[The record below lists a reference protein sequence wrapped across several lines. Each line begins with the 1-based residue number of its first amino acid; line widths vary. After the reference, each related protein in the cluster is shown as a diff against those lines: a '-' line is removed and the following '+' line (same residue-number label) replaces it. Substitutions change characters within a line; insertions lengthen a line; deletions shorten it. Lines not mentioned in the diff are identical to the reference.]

1 MALPTKEQVLELLRT
16 GDAAQRAAFLAQLPA
31 ASFKDS
37 AAGLFGARHP
47 GMVVLGITPL
57 IQEYSFGSQP
67 ELGAVLADAAHERA
81 LEVARTVPD
90 HGLLPT
96 TLSALACHHVR
107 ALAQLGR
114 SAEVLDATARY
125 LPLYEQMNERE
136 NLSTL
141 KVLRIEALVNLGR
154 IDEAELEL
162 KDPPLL
168 DDPING
174 MEAQRLKRWVDQ
186 YRADATQTGAEWQPA
201 PAAAPTS
208 SVQAMLN
215 KVLELGGIGE
225 LGAAVHQQLGS
236 HNQLDPADPAHHQ
249 RLLELL
255 SQGEQLLTRGA
266 GDGSAIAVRARIR
279 NATGIF
285 MQGKP
290 DANTIRRSLAELEAG
305 LGQAR
310 KLGIAEHEHDAL
322 WGLYLCHNRLG
333 QPGPAADAL
342 IALRSGLECLRR
354 GISDPMRRGGV
365 FSAYRYL
372 FNALC
377 EQLHKSG
384 RTAELLEAIESAKGR
399 VIADRLT
406 AASGQVMD
414 DVATY
419 RDVARLPELTQRE
432 RFHYLTFFV
441 DESCIY
447 AVLVSKQGTLHSPAP
462 VPISDTDLRAAAARV
477 GPEAWTAGAPTPPT
491 QLAPV
496 VAWLAELQAQGV
508 VEDGD
513 HLCCAPDDDFS
524 NVPLHYLAFGRG
536 MLLDH
541 FSVSRVHSA
550 FHLQRLLDHPRS
562 AAPES
567 FIGLVVPMQA
577 DLQGPGADAFIK
589 HLDAPPKWLADHGL
603 AGRSIRLV
611 EATPARLAREALTR
625 RVVHF
630 STHGWFPPQ
639 GGNPY
644 RESFLLLADDHGL
657 PDAARLERGQHAG
670 KLTPAGILES
680 HLDLSGS
687 HVSMMACVSG
697 LAREGIGGD
706 ALGLDWA
713 FIQAGASSLVSTHWE
728 VSASAAARFF
738 TRFYSRWIDDEQ
750 PRAAAFRD
758 TMLELMHGD
767 HSAASLQQWAAF
779 SLTGDFR

>member
-1 MALPTKEQVLELLRT
+1 MAPPTKEQVLGLLRSGT
-16 GDAAQRAAFLAQLPA
+16 PAERAAFLAQLPP

-37 AAGLFGARHP
+37 AAGLFGSGNP
-47 GMVVLGITPL
+47 GMVVVAITPL
-57 IQEYSFGSQP
+57 IQEYCFGSHP

-81 LEVARTVPD
+81 LEIARTVPD

-96 TLSALACHHVR
+96 TLSGLACHHVR

-114 SAEVLDATARY
+114 SAEVLAATARY

-141 KVLRIEALVNLGR
+141 KVLRVDALVNLGR
-154 IDEAELEL
+154 ADEAEAAL
-162 KDPPLL
+162 KDQALL
-168 DDPING
+168 DDPVNG

-186 YRADATQTGAEWQPA
+186 YRADATQTRAEWQPA
-201 PAAAPTS
+201 PAGPSAS
-208 SVQAMLN
+208 SMQAMLN
-215 KVLELGGIGE
+215 KVLELGGMGE
-225 LGAAVHQQLGS
+225 LGAAVRQQLDPA
-236 HNQLDPADPAHHQ
+236 NRLDPADPAQHK
-249 RLLELL
+249 RLLDLL
-255 SQGEQLLTRGA
+255 SQGEQLLMRGA
-266 GDGSAIAVRARIR
+266 GGGSEIALRARIR
-279 NATGIF
+279 NATAIF
-285 MQGKP
+285 VHGKP
-290 DANTIRRSLAELEAG
+290 DANTIRRSLGELEAS
-305 LGQAR
+305 LAEAR
-310 KLGIAEHEHDAL
+310 KAGIAEHEHDAL
-322 WGLYLCHNRLG
+322 WGIYLCNNRLG
-333 QPGPAADAL
+333 QAGLAADAL
-342 IALRSGLECLRR
+342 IALRGGLERLRR

-384 RTAELLEAIESAKGR
+384 RTAELLEAVESSKGR

-414 DVATY
+414 DAATY
-419 RDVARLPELTQRE
+419 RDVARLPELTRRE

-441 DESCIY
+441 DESCAY
-447 AVLVSKQGTLHSPAP
+447 AVLVSKQGTLHTPAP

-477 GPEAWTAGAPTPPT
+477 GPAAWKAGAPTPPT
-491 QLAPV
+491 QLAPM
-496 VAWLAELQAQGV
+496 VAWLAELRAQGV

-513 HLCCAPDDDFS
+513 HLCYSSDDDFS
-524 NVPLHYLAFGRG
+524 NVPLHYLAFGSG
-536 MLLDH
+536 ILLDH

-550 FHLQRLLDHPRS
+550 FHLQRLLDRAPT
-562 AAPES
+562 AAPAA
-567 FIGLVVPMQA
+567 FIGVVVPMQG
-577 DLQGPGADAFIK
+577 DLQGPGAEAFLK
-589 HLDAPPKWLADHGL
+589 NLDAPPKWLADHGL
-603 AGRSIRLV
+603 DGRSIRLA
-611 EATPARLAREALTR
+611 EATPARLAGEALAR

-657 PDAARLERGQHAG
+657 PEPLRLERGQHAG
-670 KLTPAGILES
+670 KLTPAGILEAG
-680 HLDLSGS
+680 LDLAGS

-697 LAREGIGGD
+697 LAREGIAGD
-706 ALGLDWA
+706 TLGLDWA
-713 FIQAGASSLVSTHWE
+713 FIQAGATSLISTHWE

-738 TRFYSRWIDDEQ
+738 SRFYSRWIDDEQ

-758 TMLELMHGD
+758 TMLELLHGD
-767 HSAASLQQWAAF
+767 HSAGSLQQWAAF